1 MLNIESGERV
11 YELPAARPR
20 VVGPGRREQGY
31 LDQIERL
38 EARRV
43 QAERER
49 EAAQAQRQR
58 LAGELEWS
66 ARVERGSVR
75 RAERLEGELRTSE
88 EAQKRLLLALGA
100 VQRENELLRQRVD
113 ALSAGPIQQLEAR
126 GGRPAK
132 PVRAPRS
139 LWQRLF
145 GR

>member
-1 MLNIESGERV
+1 MLHIETRERV
-11 YELPAARPR
+11 YELPAGRPR

-31 LDQIERL
+31 LEQIERL
-38 EARRV
+38 EAQRT

-49 EAAQAQRQR
+49 EAAEAQRLR

-75 RAERLEGELRTSE
+75 RAERLEDELRTSE

-100 VQRENELLRQRVD
+100 VQRENELLRRRVD
-113 ALSAGPIQQLEAR
+113 ALSASPVPQLEA
-126 GGRPAK
+126 GSGRRTGPASS
-132 PVRAPRS
+132 PRT